1 MSREPWHVFLACLL
15 AGTLVFGGTLG
26 LFGAMFGYGLGIR
39 ADGQAGDEYTAGAIA
54 MCIAIAAQSDVDA
67 AQARQVCP
75 QLVRELL
82 P

>member
-1 MSREPWHVFLACLL
+1 
-15 AGTLVFGGTLG
+15 
-26 LFGAMFGYGLGIR
+26 MFGYGLGIR